1 MQKIVVSKYGWLAL
15 LIVFIGIVYA
25 SLFVS
30 YRIDL
35 TAEKRFSLTNSTQ
48 KLIANLDAPITIDVY
63 LSGKLASGLR
73 KVSNSV
79 DESLQQYRSLAKGN
93 ISINYIDLFAIAD
106 DSLQAQM
113 LDSLKNY
120 GLTPFTQVVQEK
132 KGEEQSQRNVIPGAL
147 VTSVNGTYPVN
158 FLKGA
163 GNSSEEAYYNN
174 IESLLEYKFSSA
186 IEKVTRQTI
195 PRIAYAIG
203 NGEPLGYEA
212 SEAIIS
218 LANDYKLDSLNLK
231 TVPKISE
238 AIECLILLQPTTV
251 FTEADKFKIDQ
262 YLLHGGTILLATD
275 VLSASLDSLNSKA
288 QTIAF
293 DKGLDIY
300 DLLFKYGIRINP
312 DLVQDYQATDIS
324 LVVGTAGDK
333 PQNQLLKWPYYPLLS
348 GNNLHPISKNL
359 DPVFG
364 KYVNSIDTV
373 KAAGIIKTILLST
386 SQNGKKIGTPAII
399 SFASLKYADDVK
411 EFAEPN
417 IPVAVLA
424 EGKFKSLFANRLS
437 ATTIDSLQK
446 ANTAFLPI
454 ANNAG
459 KLIVIS
465 DGDLFLNELTQKG
478 PLPIGLNKYTNYTF
492 ANKDFLMNCMDYLV
506 GKNGIFESRN
516 KDFTLRLLNKEKV
529 EADYTKWQLINI
541 IGPIILVILIGF
553 LLQWVRKNKYAVA

>member
-1 MQKIVVSKYGWLAL
+1 MRTLVNSKYGWVI
-15 LIVFIGIVYA
+15 LIAVFIAVIYM
-25 SLFVS
+25 STFLS
-30 YRIDL
+30 YRLDL

-48 KLIANLDAPITIDVY
+48 QLVKKVNAPITIDVY
-63 LSGKLASGLR
+63 LSGKLASGLH
-73 KVSNSV
+73 KVLNSV
-79 DESLQQYRSLAKGN
+79 DESLQQYRGLAKGN
-93 ISINYIDLFAIAD
+93 ISINYIDPFAITD
-106 DSLQAQM
+106 DSLRLKL
-113 LDSLKNY
+113 LDSLKRY

-132 KGEEQSQRNVIPGAL
+132 KGEEQSQRSVIPGAL
-147 VTSVNGTYPVN
+147 VTSINGTYPVN

-186 IEKVTRQTI
+186 IEKVTRQAI

-218 LANDYKLDSLNLK
+218 LANEYKLDSLNLK
-231 TVPKISE
+231 TTPTIS
-238 AIECLILLQPTTV
+238 ADIECLVLLQPTTV

-275 VLSASLDSLNSKA
+275 VLTASLDSLNTKA
-288 QTIAF
+288 QTIAY

-300 DLLFKYGIRINP
+300 DLLFKYGVRINP

-348 GNNLHPISKNL
+348 GNNIHPISKKL

-373 KAAGIIKTILLST
+373 KADGVTKTILLST

-399 SFASLKYADDVK
+399 SFASLKYADDIK

-417 IPVAVLA
+417 IPVAILA
-424 EGKFKSLFANRLS
+424 EGLFKSLFANRLS
-437 ATTIDSLQK
+437 AATIDSLQK
-446 ANTAFLPI
+446 ANTAFLPV
-454 ANNAG
+454 AKKAG

-478 PLPIGLNKYTNYTF
+478 PLPIGFNKYTNYTF
-492 ANKDFLMNCMDYLV
+492 ANKDFLMNCVDYLV

-529 EADYTKWQLINI
+529 EVSYTKWQLINVI
-541 IGPIILVILIGF
+541 APIAIVILIG
-553 LLQWVRKNKYAVA
+553 LCIQWFRKHKYAT

>member
-1 MQKIVVSKYGWLAL
+1 MKKLINSKYGWLAL
-15 LIVFIGIVYA
+15 LIILICIIYA
-25 SLFVS
+25 SLFIS
-30 YRIDL
+30 YRLDL

-48 KLIANLDAPITIDVY
+48 KLINNLDAPITIDVY

-79 DESLQQYRSLAKGN
+79 DESLQQYRRLAKGN
-93 ISINYIDLFAIAD
+93 ITINYIDPFAITD
-106 DSLQAQM
+106 DSLQAKL
-113 LDSLKNY
+113 LDSLKHY

-163 GNSSEEAYYNN
+163 GNSSEEGYYNN

-186 IEKVTRQTI
+186 IEKVTRKDIQHV
-195 PRIAYAIG
+195 AYAIG
-203 NGEPLGYEA
+203 NGESLGYEA
-212 SEAIIS
+212 SEAIIA
-218 LANDYKLDSLNLK
+218 LANDYKLDSVNLK
-231 TVPKISE
+231 TTPRISA
-238 AIECLILLQPTTV
+238 AIECLVLLQPTSV

-275 VLSASLDSLNSKA
+275 VLTASLDSLNIKA

-293 DKGLDIY
+293 DKGLDLY
-300 DLLFKYGIRINP
+300 DLLFKYGVRINP

-324 LVVGTAGDK
+324 LVVGTAGGK

-373 KAAGIIKTILLST
+373 KADGITKTILLAT
-386 SQNGKKIGTPAII
+386 SQNGKKIGTPAIV
-399 SFASLKYADDVK
+399 SFTSLKYADDIK
-411 EFAEPN
+411 EFTEPN
-417 IPVAVLA
+417 IPVAVLL

-437 ATTIDSLQK
+437 AATIDSLQK
-446 ANTAFLPI
+446 ANTPFLPI
-454 ANNAG
+454 ANKRG

-465 DGDLFLNELTQKG
+465 DGDMFLNELTQKG
-478 PLPIGLNKYTNYTF
+478 PLPIGFNKYTNYTF

-506 GKNGIFESRN
+506 GKNNIFESRN

-529 EADYTKWQLINI
+529 ELDYTKWQLINI
-541 IGPIILVILIGF
+541 VGPIVIVIILGLV
-553 LLQWVRKNKYAVA
+553 LQWTRKRKYAA

>member
-1 MQKIVVSKYGWLAL
+1 MINKKYGWLI
-15 LIVFIGIVYA
+15 LIAVFIAIIYM
-25 SLFVS
+25 STFIS
-30 YRIDL
+30 YRLDL
-35 TAEKRFSLTNSTQ
+35 TAEKRFSLTNSSQ
-48 KLIANLDAPITIDVY
+48 KLLKNLNAPVTIDVY
-63 LSGKLASGLR
+63 LTGNLTSGLR

-79 DESLQQYRSLAKGN
+79 DESLQQYRSLANGK
-93 ISINYIDLFAIAD
+93 ISINYIDPFAIKD
-106 DSLQAQM
+106 DSLKAQM
-113 LDSLKNY
+113 LDSLKRY
-120 GLTPFTQVVQEK
+120 GLTPFTQVAQEK
-132 KGEEQSQRNVIPGAL
+132 KGAEQSQRNVIPGAL
-147 VTSVNGTYPVN
+147 VTSANGTYPIN

-163 GNSSEEAYYNN
+163 GNSSEETYYNN

-186 IEKVTRQTI
+186 IEKVTRKSI

-218 LANDYKLDSLNLK
+218 LANEYKLDSLNLK
-231 TVPKISE
+231 TNPSIPQDI
-238 AIECLILLQPTTV
+238 ACLVLLQPTTV
-251 FTEADKFKIDQ
+251 FTEPDKFKIDQ

-275 VLSASLDSLNSKA
+275 VLTASLDSLNIKS
-288 QTIAF
+288 QTVAF

-300 DLLFKYGIRINP
+300 DLLFKYGVRINP
-312 DLVQDYQATDIS
+312 DLVQDYQSTDIS
-324 LVVGTAGDK
+324 LVVGSAGGK
-333 PQNQLLKWPYYPLLS
+333 PQSQLLKWPYYPLVS
-348 GNNLHPISKNL
+348 GNNLNPISKNL

-373 KAAGIIKTILLST
+373 KAVGIKKTILLST
-386 SQNGKKIGTPAII
+386 SENGKKIGTPAII

-411 EFAEPN
+411 EFNEPN
-417 IPVAVLA
+417 IPVAVLL

-437 ATTIDSLQK
+437 VTKIDSLQK
-446 ANTAFLPI
+446 ANATFLPI
-454 ANNAG
+454 ANKDG

-465 DGDLFLNELTQKG
+465 DGDMFLNELSQKG

-492 ANKDFLMNCMDYLV
+492 ANKDFLMNCMDYMV

-541 IGPIILVILIGF
+541 AGPIILVIIIGF
-553 LLQWVRKNKYAVA
+553 LLQWMRRRKYVA

>member
-1 MQKIVVSKYGWLAL
+1 MKQLTTNKYSWAILLVAFIV
-15 LIVFIGIVYA
+15 IIYA
-25 SLFVS
+25 SLFIT
-30 YRIDL
+30 YRVDL

-48 KLIANLDAPITIDVY
+48 KLISNLEDPITIDVY

-79 DESLQQYRSLAKGN
+79 DESLQQYRSLAKGT
-93 ISINYIDLFAIAD
+93 ISINYIDPFAITD
-106 DSLQAQM
+106 DSLRATL
-113 LDSLKNY
+113 LDSLKRY
-120 GLTPFTQVVQEK
+120 GLTPFTQVAQEK
-132 KGEEQSQRNVIPGAL
+132 KGAEQSQRNVIPGAL

-163 GNSSEEAYYNN
+163 GNSNEETYYNN

-186 IEKVTRQTI
+186 IEKVTRKNI
-195 PRIAYAIG
+195 PLIAYGIG
-203 NGEPLGYEA
+203 NGEPLGYDA

-218 LANDYKLDSLNLK
+218 LANEYKLDSLNLK
-231 TVPKISE
+231 IIPSIPE
-238 AIECLILLQPTTV
+238 AIECFVLLQPTTV

-275 VLSASLDSLNSKA
+275 VLTASLDSLNSKA

-373 KAAGIIKTILLST
+373 KADGITKTVLLST

-411 EFAEPN
+411 EFSEPN

-437 ATTIDSLQK
+437 ATTLNSLQK
-446 ANTAFLPI
+446 ANTAFLPT
-454 ANNAG
+454 ANKAG
-459 KLIVIS
+459 KLLVIS
-465 DGDLFLNELTQKG
+465 DGDIFLNELTQKG
-478 PLPIGLNKYTNYTF
+478 PLPIGFNKYTSYTF

-506 GKNGIFESRN
+506 GK
-516 KDFTLRLLNKEKV
+516 
-529 EADYTKWQLINI
+529 
-541 IGPIILVILIGF
+541 
-553 LLQWVRKNKYAVA
+553 